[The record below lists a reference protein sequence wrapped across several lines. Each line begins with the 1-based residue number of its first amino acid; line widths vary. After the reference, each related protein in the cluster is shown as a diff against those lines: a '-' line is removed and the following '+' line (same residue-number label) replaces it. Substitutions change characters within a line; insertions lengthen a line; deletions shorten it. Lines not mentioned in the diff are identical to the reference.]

1 MIKRT
6 SLKFINNLLSKNNN
20 WKILDVGCGIEAN
33 KYATTLC
40 DIVDYT
46 NYHKDRN
53 FVKLDKDKE
62 KLPFKDNE
70 FDFVFASHVLEHIKN
85 VKLFIS
91 ELERVAKKGYLELP
105 TKLEDNFCFENR
117 TDHEWQID
125 YDDISSKILLSERF
139 EFFHPIFSVNTAQK
153 FRDTFRSS
161 MVFELYWENNI
172 DYEIIKNENLP
183 KFSLL
188 SLLKKFFS
196 KKIRTIIN

>member
-1 MIKRT
+1 MIKR
-6 SLKFINNLLSKNNN
+6 SSKKYIENLIKQNPN
-20 WKILDVGCGIEAN
+20 WKVLDIGCGYTAH
-33 KYATTLC
+33 KYANVIC
-40 DIVDYT
+40 DIQDLS
-46 NYHKDRN
+46 N
-53 FVKLDKDKE
+53 FYSDKQFVQLHDK

-85 VKLFIS
+85 VKIFIS

-117 TDHEWQID
+117 TDHEWQVD
-125 YDDISSKILLSERF
+125 YDDINSKILLSERF

-188 SLLKKFFS
+188 SLLRKFFS

>member
-1 MIKRT
+1 LIKRT
-6 SLKFINNLLSKNNN
+6 SLKFINDLLSKKNN
-20 WKILDVGCGIEAN
+20 WKILDIGCGIEAN

-40 DIVDYT
+40 DIVDCT
-46 NYHKDRN
+46 NYYKDRN
-53 FVKLDKDKE
+53 FIKLDKNKE

-70 FDFVFASHVLEHIKN
+70 FDFVFSSHVVEHIKN
-85 VKLFIS
+85 VELFIS
-91 ELERVAKKGYLELP
+91 ELERVGKKGYLELP

-117 TDHEWQID
+117 TEHLWQID
-125 YDDISSKILLSERF
+125 YDDVNSKILLSERF

-161 MVFELYWENNI
+161 MVFELYWEDKI
-172 DYEIIKNENLP
+172 DYEIIKDNNLH

-188 SLLKKFFS
+188 KLFRKFLS

>member
-6 SLKFINNLLSKNNN
+6 SLKFINNLLSENNN
-20 WKILDVGCGIEAN
+20 WKILDIGCGIEAN

-46 NYHKDRN
+46 DYHKNRN
-53 FVKLDKDKE
+53 FIQLDINKDR
-62 KLPFKDNE
+62 LPFKDKE
-70 FDFVFASHVLEHIKN
+70 FDFVFSSHVMEHIKN
-85 VKLFIS
+85 VEFFIS
-91 ELERVAKKGYLELP
+91 ELERIAKKGYLELP

-117 TDHEWQID
+117 TDHIWQID
-125 YDDISSKILLSERF
+125 YDDIESKILISERF

-153 FRDTFRSS
+153 FRETFRSS
-161 MVFELYWENNI
+161 MVFELYWENKI
-172 DYEIIKNENLP
+172 DYEIIKNQNLQ

-188 SLLKKFFS
+188 KLFRKFFS